1 MKPKPLS
8 HNDLV
13 KLAVHKLNQGSTL
26 NQVEKDL
33 HKLGIERTAA
43 LKAIEEA
50 DYYVQKE
57 KEEKELKARQESEA
71 KEQQTQATAKE
82 TGQPQKEKSSFWIY
96 FIVFLVLVGLALFYY
111 YYNNKF

>member
-13 KLAVHKLNQGSTL
+13 KLAVHELNQGSKL
-26 NQVEKDL
+26 NKVEKDL
-33 HKLGIERTAA
+33 HKLGIERTEA

-50 DYYVQKE
+50 DYYKKQE
-57 KEEKELKARQESEA
+57 DLKAKREAES
-71 KEQQTQATAKE
+71 KEQKTQAKAGETA
-82 TGQPQKEKSSFWIY
+82 PQSKEKSSFWIY

-111 YYNNKF
+111 LYNNKF

>member
-1 MKPKPLS
+1 MKVKPLK
-8 HNDLV
+8 HKDLV
-13 KLAVHKLNQGSTL
+13 NLAAHELNQNFTL

-33 HKLGIERTAA
+33 LKKGIKREDA

-50 DYYVQKE
+50 DYYVK
-57 KEEKELKARQESEA
+57 KEKELKARQESEA

-111 YYNNKF
+111 LYNNKF